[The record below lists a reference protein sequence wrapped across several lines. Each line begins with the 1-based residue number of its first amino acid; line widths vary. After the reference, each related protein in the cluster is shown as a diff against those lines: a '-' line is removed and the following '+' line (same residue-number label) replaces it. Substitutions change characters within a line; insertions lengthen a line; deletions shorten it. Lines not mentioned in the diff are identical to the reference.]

1 MLTALIAASVRFRFL
16 LTAVAAGLM
25 IVGVARL
32 PSMPV
37 DVLPETS
44 PVIVQ
49 LQTEAQGLS
58 AEEVETLVTLPLE
71 KELLEGIMGV
81 VNVTSDSIPGLSSI
95 VLHFAPGTNVYQ
107 ARQLVQERLTS
118 AFVLP
123 NVSKPPVMVQ
133 PLSTSSNVMIVG
145 LTSGTLSQIDL
156 SVLARWTIV
165 PRLLGVDGVAEVAT
179 FGQADRQLQVLVD
192 PATLAADHIGLAQV
206 IAAAGNSQL
215 VSPLSYLEGST
226 PGTGGFL
233 EDQNQRLTI
242 RPILPFGTP
251 ATLAQV
257 PITGV
262 AGKSQVLLGQI
273 ADIVQGNQPLIG
285 AGLIKGKPG
294 LVLVIEKLPGASV
307 TAVTAG
313 IDQALVQLRPAMT
326 GVHVSTSLF
335 RPASYLKSAEG
346 NVRLALII
354 AAKIQAVITNP
365 PAVKK

>member
-1 MLTALIAASVRFRFL
+1 MLTALIAASSRFRFL
-16 LTAVAAGLM
+16 LAAVAAGIM
-25 IVGVARL
+25 IAGVARL

-44 PVIVQ
+44 PVVVQ

-58 AEEVETLVTLPLE
+58 AAEVETLVTLPLE

-81 VNVTSDSIPGLSSI
+81 TNVTSDSIPGLSSI

-133 PLSTSSNVMIVG
+133 PLSTTSNVMLVG
-145 LTSGTLSQIDL
+145 LSSRTLSQIDL

-165 PRLLGVDGVAEVAT
+165 PRLLGVAGVAEVAT

-192 PATLAADHIGLAQV
+192 PATLAADHISLAQV

-215 VSPLSYLEGST
+215 VSPLSYLKGST
-226 PGTGGFL
+226 PGTGGFI

-242 RPILPFGTP
+242 RPINPTFVARLTMQQYDIPVDT
-251 ATLAQV
+251 AS
-257 PITGV
+257 PITYVGC
-262 AGKSQVLLGQI
+262 
-273 ADIVQGNQPLIG
+273 
-285 AGLIKGKPG
+285 
-294 LVLVIEKLPGASV
+294 
-307 TAVTAG
+307 
-313 IDQALVQLRPAMT
+313 QALEQRN
-326 GVHVSTSLF
+326 GDISF
-335 RPASYLKSAEG
+335 FAE
-346 NVRLALII
+346 R
-354 AAKIQAVITNP
+354 TE
-365 PAVKK
+365 